1 MYSFHAILVFFKN
14 KHTVNQKYSILL
26 HSQMN
31 SALRSLS
38 VPLWKYQNNTELSAT
53 NKQQVICKRKTL
65 KDKITKLRSS
75 NV

>member
-14 KHTVNQKYSILL
+14 KHAVNQKYSILL

-38 VPLWKYQNNTELSAT
+38 VPLGNYQNKTELSAP
-53 NKQQVICKRKTL
+53 NKQQAICKRKTL
-65 KDKITKLRSS
+65 KDKITKLREL
-75 NV
+75 NA